1 MKKIFAVLL
10 LAMVIFS
17 LPVFAETNGTNNQNP
32 TPKQLIASR
41 AISAADE
48 YKETRQNVIVAKQGY
63 ANALELYNTRKDQ
76 YLQLKTTY
84 QSATPAQ
91 QELIKAQIRVKAKE
105 TLSQQAE
112 ILIQKINTLEEQGIA
127 PENSEELIATLEEI
141 QVLLLDQNA
150 SKEDIINSLKEIR
163 DQIIPELKYQTQLR
177 AAKALDNKI
186 ASIINKSEVFEERT
200 AELITNLSE
209 KGFDTTEL
217 ELALSNFQA
226 EMEQIKIYYEEA
238 RAKWDSAETD
248 ANKHAVLKEGF
259 DLAKEINKMVIEAHQ
274 ELKQAFTNMKQ
285 TMLQAATNSQNPETD
300 MNTETNDDNNTP
312 GDEEVEGESD
322 EESDDE

>member
-1 MKKIFAVLL
+1 
-10 LAMVIFS
+10 MVIFS
-17 LPVFAETNGTNNQNP
+17 LTVYAEPNDINTPNP
-32 TPKQLIASR
+32 TYKQLIAAR
-41 AISAADE
+41 NISASNE

-63 ANALELYNTRKDQ
+63 TNALQLYNDKKDQ
-76 YLQLKTTY
+76 YLQLKTMY

-91 QELIKAQIRVKAKE
+91 QELLKAQIRVKAKE
-105 TLSQQAE
+105 TLVGQAE
-112 ILIQKINTLEEQGIA
+112 SLIQKINTLEEQGIA
-127 PENSEELIATLEEI
+127 PANSDELIASLEEI
-141 QVLLLDQNA
+141 QALLLDENV
-150 SKEDIINSLKEIR
+150 SKEEIINSLKEIR

-186 ASIINKSEVFEERT
+186 ASIINKSEVFDERT

-217 ELALSNFQA
+217 ELALSNFQT
-226 EMEQIKIYYEEA
+226 EMEQIKIYYAEA

-259 DLAKEINKMVIEAHQ
+259 DLAKEINRLVMEAHQ

-285 TMLQAATNSQNPETD
+285 TMLQAATNSQNPDPD
-300 MNTETNDDNNTP
+300 MNGPVNDDNNTP
-312 GDEEVEGESD
+312 EDEEPSEEPG
-322 EESDDE
+322 EESDNE